1 MERIAMNHVESLKKS
16 LVREQ
21 LITGLFAALC
31 YFTCAGLGIAVD
43 LKFLNPVVKQFIPL
57 CGAVGLLG
65 TSHSFLSFR
74 LVTALQALT
83 ASPASQK
90 AE

>member
-1 MERIAMNHVESLKKS
+1 MHPLESLKKS

-43 LKFLNPVVKQFIPL
+43 LKYLNPVVKQFIPL

-74 LVTALQALT
+74 IASALQALT
-83 ASPASQK
+83 ASPVSQK
-90 AE
+90 PE